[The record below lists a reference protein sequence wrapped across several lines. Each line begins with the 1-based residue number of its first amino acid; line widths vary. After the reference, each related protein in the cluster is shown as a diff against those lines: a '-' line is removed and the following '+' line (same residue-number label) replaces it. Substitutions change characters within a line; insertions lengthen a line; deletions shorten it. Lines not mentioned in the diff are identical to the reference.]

1 MWNISKYRISVNWK
15 VICFGTSRKKNV
27 GIMYKVAYDASIPP
41 SLCHFANE
49 GIKWFILTPPKN
61 MEKITIVWKS
71 VNISDRQLRPLGI
84 DPLHFSAFYLWVFT
98 SICIVS
104 LASKRIS
111 STHFWCLSKEIYME
125 RKKSVETKWTKQHV
139 SIFLTC
145 YFRWMGMVAKT
156 RTVWPL
162 M

>member
-27 GIMYKVAYDASIPP
+27 GITYKMAYDGSIPP

-49 GIKWFILTPPKN
+49 GIKWFILTLPN
-61 MEKITIVWKS
+61 NIEKITIIWKR
-71 VNISDRQLRPLGI
+71 VNISNRQLGPFGI
-84 DPLHFSAFYLWVFT
+84 DPLHFSALIFGFLLLFVLYLLLPRGFRVRHF
-98 SICIVS
+98 C
-104 LASKRIS
+104 AYPKRYAWS
-111 STHFWCLSKEIYME
+111 ARS
-125 RKKSVETKWTKQHV
+125 RARRNGQRQHA
-139 SIFLTC
+139 SIFPTC
-145 YFRWMGMVAKT
+145 YFRRLGMVAKT